1 MNPYRSNATRSEVAL
16 RHLGGDVAVFVG
28 DFGEEDVSIVKR
40 VARYP
45 QPKVAILGNH
55 DAWQAIGCAWAGDWL
70 GAPLVA
76 EAYSCAHQVWIV
88 YSISL

>member
-1 MNPYRSNATRSEVAL
+1 MAL
-16 RHLGGDVAVFVG
+16 RHLGGDLAVFVG

-55 DAWQAIGCAWAGDWL
+55 DAWQASGFARAGDWL